1 MASHLGPAARTAAEE
16 ATRTTG
22 QLARRINIQL
32 TTGAPPGLVQA
43 LTLDPWAQSGKYGL
57 GWTYFAL
64 AILGMTIF
72 IRIWHFWQDKIRQA
86 IYKQEMEEHFR
97 NLYSLDP
104 EWDRTA
110 ALATGATNAES
121 RRHFFPDEP
130 VEEKNF
136 KPKAHFSSVG
146 FVNDTLALFRW
157 VFYRPIPDIAYK
169 KRRFTFASAAVLF
182 SVFIGLCFV
191 TVFCF
196 LQQPLYW
203 QSIRFGSPPVAIRA
217 GMVAVAMTPWI
228 VATATK
234 ANLLTL
240 MTGIGPERLNVFHR
254 WISYLCLFMSLVHTV
269 PFYVQPVWEDG
280 GMEVFEVLFPPGS
293 GIIYGSGIACLVP
306 LGWLCVGSLPIIR
319 RKAYEVFVK
328 LHAPVGYIYVGVL
341 FWHTKNFLGSWGYLG
356 TSVGVLLICNVWRFF
371 KLNWSKPWRLA
382 FGIGDEAAINIMSE
396 NTIKITVPTQM
407 RWKPGQYVYLRM
419 PGISLFE
426 NHPFTISS
434 LCSEDFPSEYGEEYR
449 DCVLVFRPYG
459 GFTRKVLETAIEKG
473 PFHTYR
479 AFLDGPYGGMRR
491 ELAAF
496 DTCIL
501 IAGGSGIT
509 SLMSQLLN
517 LIKRMRDG
525 KAITKKIVVVWALKR
540 LEAMDWFR
548 EELRICREAA
558 PPESVTCKFFVTAA
572 VRQPAHANNSGGNG
586 GGGIGGRAPRPLS
599 NLFHDKLDGFVAGIA
614 SKRNS
619 ALIMAEA
626 QGDPER
632 ERELRAENEDRITA
646 LPQQKYLQPHNIPP
660 PPPGPP
666 PGAPLPPQP
675 PSHKN
680 RASFA
685 EDALRRLEGRDSESG
700 GSRNLASSG
709 SDENRDGKAK
719 KKGRQSGEFHF
730 TPHAPRPDKAPHFN
744 YAPAAGRQRYS
755 QLLGVAGGEA
765 EGRPSGV
772 GSARSEDSGRIHQDQ
787 SPPQPYDEVPLEA
800 GPSSEQAGSSAPAAV
815 RPPELAHLR
824 TDVGGIPRPRPTST
838 FGPPSGFEFGFP
850 GTPTEFQRSLMRFAF
865 PIPHEI
871 DGGWSVEYGRP
882 DLGYMLKEWAT
893 GGPDGRGVLGRRT
906 AVFVCGPPAMRVGVA
921 NTVARLQAEI
931 WGDDMLEEIFLHA
944 ENYAL

>member
-1 MASHLGPAARTAAEE
+1 MR
-16 ATRTTG
+16 
-22 QLARRINIQL
+22 
-32 TTGAPPGLVQA
+32 V
-43 LTLDPWAQSGKYGL
+43 
-57 GWTYFAL
+57 
-64 AILGMTIF
+64 
-72 IRIWHFWQDKIRQA
+72 WHYWQDKIRQA
-86 IYKQEMEEHFR
+86 IYKQEMEQHFQT
-97 NLYSLDP
+97 LYSLEP

-110 ALATGATNAES
+110 ALATGVTASES

-130 VEEKNF
+130 HVQEKAF
-136 KPKAHFSSVG
+136 KPKAHFSSVS

-157 VFYRPIPDIAYK
+157 VFYRPIPDIVWRK
-169 KRRFTFASAAVLF
+169 HRFTFSSLAVL
-182 SVFIGLCFV
+182 SCAFIAVSFV
-191 TVFCF
+191 TIYCF

-203 QSIRFGSPPVAIRA
+203 QSIRFGSPPLAIRS
-217 GMVAVAMTPWI
+217 GMIAVAMTPWI
-228 VATATK
+228 AATSTK
-234 ANLLTL
+234 ANILTL
-240 MTGIGPERLNVFHR
+240 ITGIGPERLNVFHR
-254 WISYLCLFMSLVHTV
+254 WLGYLCLFLSLVHMI
-269 PFYVQPVWEDG
+269 PFYIQPVWEDG
-280 GMEVFEVLFPPGS
+280 GMQVFEALFPPGS
-293 GIIYGSGIACLVP
+293 GIIYGSGIACIVP

-319 RKAYEVFVK
+319 RKAYEIFAL

-341 FWHTKNFLGSWGYLG
+341 FWHTKNFLMSWSYLFA
-356 TSVGVLLICNVWRFF
+356 TVGIIVFCNILRLL
-371 KLNWSKPWRLA
+371 KLNWTKPWRMAWLV
-382 FGIGDEAAINIMSE
+382 GDEAAINIMTE
-396 NTIKITVPTQM
+396 NAIKITIPTQM

-419 PGISLFE
+419 PGISLLD

-548 EELRICREAA
+548 EELRICRESA
-558 PPESVTCKFFVTAA
+558 PPESVTCKFFVTAS
-572 VRQPAHANNSGGNG
+572 VRQKPNPSAFQ
-586 GGGIGGRAPRPLS
+586 GRAPRPLS
-599 NLFHDKLDGFVAGIA
+599 NMFHDKLDGFVAGIA

-632 ERELRAENEDRITA
+632 ERELRREDEDRITA
-646 LPQQKYLQPHNIPP
+646 LPQQKYLQPHNFPP

-666 PGAPLPPQP
+666 PNMNGLS
-675 PSHKN
+675 PS
-680 RASFA
+680 
-685 EDALRRLEGRDSESG
+685 EEALRKLEGRDSESK
-700 GSRNLASSG
+700 SVEPAASSHP
-709 SDENRDGKAK
+709 K
-719 KKGRQSGEFHF
+719 KTDGEFHF
-730 TPHAPRPDKAPHFN
+730 PPIAPRGDGPHFN
-744 YAPAAGRQRYS
+744 YAPPAGRQRYS
-755 QLLGVAGGEA
+755 QILAEAEPRLSQAGGSELPHDTKDPNQQVPPD
-765 EGRPSGV
+765 GNVNVNGD
-772 GSARSEDSGRIHQDQ
+772 GSAPIH
-787 SPPQPYDEVPLEA
+787 
-800 GPSSEQAGSSAPAAV
+800 
-815 RPPELAHLR
+815 PPELAHLR
-824 TDVGGIPRPRPTST
+824 TNVGAFSQPPRPTST
-838 FGPPSGFEFGFP
+838 FGPPSGFDFGFP
-850 GTPTEFQRSLMRFAF
+850 ATPTEFQRSLMRFAF
-865 PIPHEI
+865 PVPHEI

-893 GGPDGRGVLGRRT
+893 GGPDGRGILGRRT

-931 WGDDMLEEIFLHA
+931 WGDDMLEEIFLHT

>member
-1 MASHLGPAARTAAEE
+1 MASHATAVVRTAADD
-16 ATRTTG
+16 ATRTLG
-22 QLARRINIQL
+22 ELAKRIFIPL
-32 TTGAPPGLVQA
+32 TTGSPPGLVQA
-43 LTLDPWAQSGKYGL
+43 LTVDPWTQSGKYGL
-57 GWTYFAL
+57 GWTYFSL
-64 AILGMTIF
+64 AIVGLVGFM
-72 IRIWHFWQDKIRQA
+72 RIWHFWQDKIRQA
-86 IYKQEMEEHFR
+86 IYKQEMEAHFQ

-157 VFYRPIPDIAYK
+157 VFYRPIPDIVYNK
-169 KRRFTFASAAVLF
+169 HRFTFASAAVLF
-182 SVFIGLCFV
+182 SVFIALCFV
-191 TVFCF
+191 TIFCF

-203 QSIRFGSPPVAIRA
+203 QSIRFGSPPLAIRS
-217 GMVAVAMTPWI
+217 GMIAVAMTPWI
-228 VATATK
+228 VATAMK
-234 ANLLTL
+234 ANLLSL
-240 MTGIGPERLNVFHR
+240 ITGIGPERLNVFHR
-254 WISYLCLFMSLVHTV
+254 WIAYLCLFMSLCHTV

-280 GMEVFEVLFPPGS
+280 GMEVFEKLFPPGS

-306 LGWLCVGSLPIIR
+306 LCWLCIGSLPIIR
-319 RKAYEVFVK
+319 RRAYELFIK
-328 LHAPVGYIYVGVL
+328 LHEPVGYIYIAVL
-341 FWHTKNFLGSWGYLG
+341 FWHTKNFLMSWGYLG
-356 TSVGVLLICNVWRFF
+356 ASAGVIVLCNIWRLF
-371 KLNWSKPWRLA
+371 KLNWAKPWRLA
-382 FGIGDEAAINIMSE
+382 WMIGDEAAINIMTE
-396 NTIKITVPTQM
+396 NTIKITIPTQM

-449 DCVLVFRPYG
+449 DCVLVLRPYG
-459 GFTRKVLETAIEKG
+459 GFTRKLLETAIDKG

-496 DTCIL
+496 DTVIL

-509 SLMSQLLN
+509 ALMSQLLN

-558 PPESVTCKFFVTAA
+558 PPESVTCKFFVTSA
-572 VRQPAHANNSGGNG
+572 VRQPTGPGPH
-586 GGGIGGRAPRPLS
+586 IPQGRAPRPLS

-619 ALIMAEA
+619 ALIMSEA

-632 ERELRAENEDRITA
+632 ERELRAEDEDRITA
-646 LPQQKYLQPHNIPP
+646 LPQQKYLQPHNLPP

-666 PGAPLPPQP
+666 PGPLPPQP
-675 PSHKN
+675 PKKN
-680 RASFA
+680 RESVA
-685 EDALRRLEGRDSESG
+685 EETLRKLEGRDSESN
-700 GSRNLASSG
+700 SRKLHSSSG
-709 SDENRDGKAK
+709 SADNSDQGK
-719 KKGRQSGEFHF
+719 KKDKDGEFHF
-730 TPHAPRPDKAPHFN
+730 RPLVPQPDKAPHFK
-744 YAPAAGRQRYS
+744 YAPPAGRQRYS
-755 QLLGVAGGEA
+755 QLLTAGDA

-772 GSARSEDSGRIHQDQ
+772 GSSRSVEEPTSDQ
-787 SPPQPYDEVPLEA
+787 EQS
-800 GPSSEQAGSSAPAAV
+800 GPSTEQAPV

-824 TDVGGIPRPRPTST
+824 TDVGPSRPRPTST
-838 FGPPSGFEFGFP
+838 FGPPSGFDFGFP

>member
-1 MASHLGPAARTAAEE
+1 MASHNAPAARTVADGV
-16 ATRTTG
+16 TRTMG
-22 QLARRINIQL
+22 GLVRRILIPLQ
-32 TTGAPPGLVQA
+32 TGSPPGLVQA
-43 LTLDPWAQSGKYGL
+43 LTVDPWAKSGKYAL
-57 GWTYFAL
+57 GWTYFA
-64 AILGMTIF
+64 ITIVGLTVL
-72 IRIWHFWQDKIRQA
+72 IRIWHYWQDKIRQA
-86 IYKQEMEEHFR
+86 IYKQEMEVHFR
-97 NLYSLDP
+97 NLYSMDP
-104 EWDRTA
+104 EWDRSA
-110 ALATGATNAES
+110 ALATGATNTES
-121 RRHFFPDEP
+121 RRHFFPEEN

-157 VFYRPIPDIAYK
+157 VFYRPIPDIVWRK
-169 KRRFTFASAAVLF
+169 HRFTFASAGVLI
-182 SVFIGLCFV
+182 SVFVAACFV
-191 TVFCF
+191 TVYVF

-203 QSIRFGSPPVAIRA
+203 QSIRYGSPPVAIRS
-217 GMVAVAMTPWI
+217 GMIAVAMTPWI
-228 VATATK
+228 VATSSK

-240 MTGIGPERLNVFHR
+240 ITGIGPERLNVFHR
-254 WISYLCLFMSLVHTV
+254 WLSYLCLFMSLVHMV
-269 PFYVQPVWEDG
+269 PFYIQPVWEDG
-280 GMEVFEVLFPPGS
+280 GMEVFEKLFPDDGV
-293 GIIYGSGIACLVP
+293 IIYGSGIACIAP
-306 LGWLCVGSLPIIR
+306 LLWLNVASLPIIR
-319 RKAYEVFVK
+319 RKAYEVFIK
-328 LHAPVGYIYVGVL
+328 LHVPVGYIYIGVL
-341 FWHTKNFLGSWGYLG
+341 FWHTKNFLMSWGYVG
-356 TSVGVLLICNVWRFF
+356 SSVGILLVCNIWRFF
-371 KLNWSKPWRLA
+371 NLNWTKPWRMSW
-382 FGIGDEAAINIMSE
+382 GVGDEAAIDIMSE
-396 NTIKITVPTQM
+396 NTIKITIPTQM

-459 GFTRKVLETAIEKG
+459 GFTKKVLETAIDKG

-496 DTCIL
+496 DTVIL

-540 LEAMDWFR
+540 LEALDWFR

-558 PPESVTCKFFVTAA
+558 PPESVTCKFFVTSA
-572 VRQPAHANNSGGNG
+572 VRQHPAVAAAPTH
-586 GGGIGGRAPRPLS
+586 GRAPRPLS
-599 NLFHDKLDGFVAGIA
+599 NAFHDKLDGFVAGIA

-619 ALIMAEA
+619 ALIMSEA
-626 QGDPER
+626 QGDPDR
-632 ERELRAENEDRITA
+632 ERELRAEDEDRITA

-666 PGAPLPPQP
+666 PGGMKPKTT
-675 PSHKN
+675 SV
-680 RASFA
+680 A
-685 EDALRRLEGRDSESG
+685 EDTLRRLEGRDSDSKKA
-700 GSRNLASSG
+700 GSLSSG
-709 SDENRDGKAK
+709 SDQANK
-719 KKGRQSGEFHF
+719 KKDGQFHF
-730 TPHAPRPDKAPHFN
+730 TPVAPRAEKTPHFN

-755 QLLGVAGGEA
+755 QLLNIPGGVGGGGDS
-765 EGRPSGV
+765 EGRPSG
-772 GSARSEDSGRIHQDQ
+772 GSSGRSEADAQDYQQ
-787 SPPQPYDEVPLEA
+787 SQQPAGGPSYPDPSQQQQQQPQPIH
-800 GPSSEQAGSSAPAAV
+800 
-815 RPPELAHLR
+815 PPELAHLR
-824 TDVGGIPRPRPTST
+824 TDVGGASSRPRPTST
-838 FGPPSGFEFGFP
+838 FGPPSGFDFGFP
-850 GTPTEFQRSLMRFAF
+850 GTPTEFQRAMMRFAF
-865 PIPHEI
+865 PVPHEI

>member
-1 MASHLGPAARTAAEE
+1 MASHVQPALRSAVDAS
-16 ATRTTG
+16 TRTLTE
-22 QLARRINIQL
+22 LAKRINIPL
-32 TTGAPPGLVQA
+32 APNSPPGLVQA
-43 LTLDPWAQSGKYGL
+43 LTVDPWSQSGKYGL

-64 AILGMTIF
+64 ALGGLAVFM
-72 IRIWHFWQDKIRQA
+72 RVWHYWQDKIRQA
-86 IYKQEMEEHFR
+86 IYKQEMEQHFQT
-97 NLYSLDP
+97 LYSLEP

-110 ALATGATNAES
+110 ALATGATASES

-130 VEEKNF
+130 NIQEKAF
-136 KPKAHFSSVG
+136 KPKAHFSSVS

-157 VFYRPIPDIAYK
+157 VFYRPIPDIVWRK
-169 KRRFTFASAAVLF
+169 HRFTFSSLAVL
-182 SVFIGLCFV
+182 SCAFIAVAFV
-191 TVFCF
+191 TIYCF

-203 QSIRFGSPPVAIRA
+203 QSIRFGSPPLAIRS
-217 GMVAVAMTPWI
+217 GMIAVAMTPWI
-228 VATATK
+228 AATSTK
-234 ANLLTL
+234 ANILTL
-240 MTGIGPERLNVFHR
+240 VTGIGPERLNVFHR
-254 WISYLCLFMSLVHTV
+254 WLGYLCLFLSLIHMI
-269 PFYVQPVWEDG
+269 PFYIQPVWEDG
-280 GMEVFEVLFPPGS
+280 GMQVFEALFPPGS
-293 GIIYGSGIACLVP
+293 GIIYGSGIACIAP

-319 RKAYEVFVK
+319 RKAYELFAL

-341 FWHTKNFLGSWGYLG
+341 FWHTKNFLMSWGYLFA
-356 TSVGVLLICNVWRFF
+356 SVGILVFCNILRLF
-371 KLNWSKPWRLA
+371 KLNWTKPWRMAWLV
-382 FGIGDEAAINIMSE
+382 GDEAAINIMTE
-396 NTIKITVPTQM
+396 NAIKITIPTQM

-419 PGISLFE
+419 PGISLLD

-548 EELRICREAA
+548 EELRICRESA
-558 PPESVTCKFFVTAA
+558 PPESVTCKFFVTAS
-572 VRQPAHANNSGGNG
+572 VRQKPIPSAFQ
-586 GGGIGGRAPRPLS
+586 GRAPRPLS
-599 NLFHDKLDGFVAGIA
+599 NMFHDKLDGFVAGIA

-632 ERELRAENEDRITA
+632 ERELRREDEDRITA
-646 LPQQKYLQPHNIPP
+646 LPQPKYLQPHNFPP

-666 PGAPLPPQP
+666 PMSGLS
-675 PSHKN
+675 PS
-680 RASFA
+680 
-685 EDALRRLEGRDSESG
+685 EEALRKLEGRDSESK
-700 GSRNLASSG
+700 SIEPASS
-709 SDENRDGKAK
+709 SHPKMTD
-719 KKGRQSGEFHF
+719 GEFHF
-730 TPHAPRPDKAPHFN
+730 PPIAPRGEGAPHFN
-744 YAPAAGRQRYS
+744 YAPPAGRQRYS
-755 QLLGVAGGEA
+755 QILAEADPRLSQAGG
-765 EGRPSGV
+765 S
-772 GSARSEDSGRIHQDQ
+772 SELPNDTKDPHQAADGNGNG
-787 SPPQPYDEVPLEA
+787 SPPVH
-800 GPSSEQAGSSAPAAV
+800 
-815 RPPELAHLR
+815 PPELAHLR
-824 TDVGGIPRPRPTST
+824 TNVGPTFSRPPRPTST
-838 FGPPSGFEFGFP
+838 FGPPSGFDFGFP
-850 GTPTEFQRSLMRFAF
+850 ATPTEFQRSLMRFAF
-865 PIPHEI
+865 PVPHEI

-893 GGPDGRGVLGRRT
+893 GGPDGRGILGRRT

-931 WGDDMLEEIFLHA
+931 WGDDMLEEIFLHT

>member
-1 MASHLGPAARTAAEE
+1 MVVRAAADG
-16 ATRTTG
+16 ATRTLG
-22 QLARRINIQL
+22 ELAKRIFIPL
-32 TTGAPPGLVQA
+32 TTSSPPGLVQA
-43 LTLDPWAQSGKYGL
+43 LTVDPWSQSGKYGL

-64 AILGMTIF
+64 AMVGLTVF

-86 IYKQEMEEHFR
+86 IYKQDMEEHFR

-104 EWDRTA
+104 EWDRSA

-121 RRHFFPDEP
+121 RRHFFPEEQ

-157 VFYRPIPDIAYK
+157 VFYRPIPDITYN

-182 SVFIGLCFV
+182 SVFIALCFV

-228 VATATK
+228 VATSTK
-234 ANLLTL
+234 ANLLSL
-240 MTGIGPERLNVFHR
+240 ITGIGPERLNVFHR
-254 WISYLCLFMSLVHTV
+254 WIAYLCLFMSLVHMI

-280 GMEVFEVLFPPGS
+280 GMEVFETLFPPGS
-293 GIIYGSGIACLVP
+293 GMIYGSGIACIVP
-306 LGWLCVGSLPIIR
+306 LLWLCVGSLPIIR
-319 RKAYEVFVK
+319 RKAYEIFIK
-328 LHAPVGYIYVGVL
+328 LHVPVGYIYVGVL
-341 FWHTKNFLGSWGYLG
+341 FWHTKNFLMSWGYLG
-356 TSVGVLLICNVWRFF
+356 ASVAVLVVCNIWRFF
-371 KLNWSKPWRLA
+371 NLNWTKPWRMA
-382 FGIGDEAAINIMSE
+382 FGIGDEAAINIMTE
-396 NTIKITVPTQM
+396 NTIKITIPTQM

-434 LCSEDFPSEYGEEYR
+434 LCSEDFPSEYGENHR

-496 DTCIL
+496 DTVIL

-558 PPESVTCKFFVTAA
+558 PPESVTCKFFVTSAK
-572 VRQPAHANNSGGNG
+572 RQPAAAAA
-586 GGGIGGRAPRPLS
+586 GIPHGRAPRPLS
-599 NLFHDKLDGFVAGIA
+599 NLFHDRLDGFVAGIA

-626 QGDPER
+626 QGDPDR
-632 ERELRAENEDRITA
+632 ERELRAEDEDRITA
-646 LPQQKYLQPHNIPP
+646 LPQQKYLQPHNLPP

-666 PGAPLPPQP
+666 PGPLPPQP
-675 PSHKN
+675 QKSK
-680 RASFA
+680 ASVA
-685 EDALRRLEGRDSESG
+685 EETLRKLEGRDSDSKNP
-700 GSRNLASSG
+700 GSVSSG
-709 SDENRDGKAK
+709 NESREGK
-719 KKGRQSGEFHF
+719 KKEKGGEFHF
-730 TPHAPRPDKAPHFN
+730 PPIVPPAEKAPHFN

-755 QLLGVAGGEA
+755 QLLTVPGADS

-772 GSARSEDSGRIHQDQ
+772 GSGRSGHSGHSGQSEEVREDQEES
-787 SPPQPYDEVPLEA
+787 
-800 GPSSEQAGSSAPAAV
+800 GPSTEAPPV

-824 TDVGGIPRPRPTST
+824 TDVGGASQRPRPTST
-838 FGPPSGFEFGFP
+838 FGPPSGFDFGFP
-850 GTPTEFQRSLMRFAF
+850 GTPTDFQRSLMRFAF
-865 PIPHEI
+865 PVPHEI

-921 NTVARLQAEI
+921 TTVAKLQAEI

>member
-1 MASHLGPAARTAAEE
+1 MASQIGSVVRTTADG
-16 ATRTTG
+16 ATRTLPE
-22 QLARRINIQL
+22 LAKRIFIPL
-32 TTGAPPGLVQA
+32 TTSSPPGLVQA
-43 LTLDPWAQSGKYGL
+43 LTLDPWSQSGKYGL

-64 AILGMTIF
+64 ALMGLAVFM
-72 IRIWHFWQDKIRQA
+72 RIWHYWQDKIRQA

-97 NLYSLDP
+97 NLYNLDP
-104 EWDRTA
+104 EWDRSA

-121 RRHFFPDEP
+121 RRHFFPDEQ

-157 VFYRPIPDIAYK
+157 VFYRPIPDIVWR
-169 KRRFTFASAAVLF
+169 KRRFTFSSAAVLF
-182 SVFIGLCFV
+182 CVFIALSFV
-191 TVFCF
+191 TIFSF

-203 QSIRFGSPPVAIRA
+203 QSIRFGSPPLAVRA
-217 GMVAVAMTPWI
+217 GMIAVAMTPWI
-228 VATATK
+228 VATSTK
-234 ANLLTL
+234 ANILTL
-240 MTGIGPERLNVFHR
+240 ITGIGPERLNVFHR
-254 WISYLCLFMSLVHTV
+254 WLGYLCLFLSLVHTV
-269 PFYVQPVWEDG
+269 PFYIQPVWEDG
-280 GMEVFEVLFPPGS
+280 GMDVFQALFPPGS

-306 LGWLCVGSLPIIR
+306 LAWLCVASLPIIR
-319 RKAYEVFVK
+319 RTAYEIFIK
-328 LHAPVGYIYVGVL
+328 LHVPVGYIYVGVL
-341 FWHTKNFLGSWGYLG
+341 FWHTKNFLMSWGYLG
-356 TSVGVLLICNVWRFF
+356 ASAGILVICNIWRLFN
-371 KLNWSKPWRLA
+371 LNWSKPWRMA
-382 FGIGDEAAINIMSE
+382 FMIGDEAAINIMSE
-396 NTIKITVPTQM
+396 DTIKITIPTQM

-459 GFTRKVLETAIEKG
+459 GFTRKVLNIAIDKG

-572 VRQPAHANNSGGNG
+572 VRQPAGANATH
-586 GGGIGGRAPRPLS
+586 GRTPRPLS
-599 NLFHDKLDGFVAGIA
+599 NAFHDKLDGFVAGIA

-632 ERELRAENEDRITA
+632 ERELRAEDEDRITA
-646 LPQQKYLQPHNIPP
+646 LPQQKYLQPHQIPP

-666 PGAPLPPQP
+666 PSQLPQVPKSK
-675 PSHKN
+675 PSV
-680 RASFA
+680 A
-685 EDALRRLEGRDSESG
+685 EDTLRRLEGRDSESKKQE
-700 GSRNLASSG
+700 SISSG
-709 SDENRDGKAK
+709 GDSREGK
-719 KKGRQSGEFHF
+719 KKEKDGGFHF
-730 TPHAPRPDKAPHFN
+730 PPLAPRGEKAPHFN
-744 YAPAAGRQRYS
+744 YAPPAGRQRYS
-755 QLLGVAGGEA
+755 QLLAA
-765 EGRPSGV
+765 SDLEGWPSGA
-772 GSARSEDSGRIHQDQ
+772 GSLRNEQGMTDQ
-787 SPPQPYDEVPLEA
+787 EES
-800 GPSSEQAGSSAPAAV
+800 GPSIENQGAPV

-824 TDVGGIPRPRPTST
+824 TDVGGVQRPRPTST
-838 FGPPSGFEFGFP
+838 FGPPSGFDFGFP
-850 GTPTEFQRSLMRFAF
+850 ATPTEFQRSLMRFAF
-865 PIPHEI
+865 PVPHEI

-893 GGPDGRGVLGRRT
+893 GGRDGRGVLGRRT

>member
-1 MASHLGPAARTAAEE
+1 MASYA
-16 ATRTTG
+16 
-22 QLARRINIQL
+22 QLAVRSAADGASWTMGELAKRIFIPL
-32 TTGAPPGLVQA
+32 TTSSPPGLVQA
-43 LTLDPWAQSGKYGL
+43 LTVDPWTQAGKYGL
-57 GWTYFAL
+57 GWTYFSIAVVGL
-64 AILGMTIF
+64 VAFM
-72 IRIWHFWQDKIRQA
+72 RIWHFWQDKIRQA
-86 IYKQEMEEHFR
+86 IYKQEMEEHFKQ
-97 NLYSLDP
+97 LYSLDP
-104 EWDRTA
+104 EWDRSA

-121 RRHFFPDEP
+121 RRHFFPEEQT
-130 VEEKNF
+130 EEKNF

-157 VFYRPIPDIAYK
+157 VFYRPIPDIVYK

-182 SVFIGLCFV
+182 SVFIALCFV

-203 QSIRFGSPPVAIRA
+203 QSIRYGSPPLAVRA
-217 GMVAVAMTPWI
+217 GMIAVAMTPWI

-234 ANLLTL
+234 ANLLSL
-240 MTGIGPERLNVFHR
+240 ITGIGPERLNVFHR
-254 WISYLCLFMSLVHTV
+254 WISYLCLFMSLVHTI

-280 GMEVFEVLFPPGS
+280 GMEIFHVLFPEGS

-319 RKAYEVFVK
+319 RKAYEVFIK
-328 LHAPVGYIYVGVL
+328 LHVPVGWIYVGVL
-341 FWHTKNFLGSWGYLG
+341 FWHTKNFLMSWGYLG
-356 TSVGVLLICNVWRFF
+356 ASFGILIVCNMWRFF
-371 KLNWSKPWRLA
+371 HLNWIKPWRNA
-382 FGIGDEAAINIMSE
+382 FMIGDEAAINIMSE
-396 NTIKITVPTQM
+396 DTIKITIPTQM

-419 PGISLFE
+419 PGISLFQ

-434 LCSEDFPSEYGEEYR
+434 LCSEDFPSEYGENHR
-449 DCVLVFRPYG
+449 DCVLVFKPYG

-473 PFHTYR
+473 PYHTYR

-572 VRQPAHANNSGGNG
+572 VRQPPAVGAAH
-586 GGGIGGRAPRPLS
+586 GRAPRPLS

-632 ERELRAENEDRITA
+632 ERELRAEDEDRITA
-646 LPQQKYLQPHNIPP
+646 LPQQKYLQPHNLPP

-666 PGAPLPPQP
+666 PGPLPPQP
-675 PSHKN
+675 PKSKT
-680 RASFA
+680 SVA
-685 EDALRRLEGRDSESG
+685 EETLRRLEGRDSESKNP
-700 GSRNLASSG
+700 GSISSG
-709 SDENRDGKAK
+709 SEHRAEK
-719 KKGRQSGEFHF
+719 KKDGEFHF
-730 TPHAPRPDKAPHFN
+730 PPIAPRPEQAPHFN
-744 YAPAAGRQRYS
+744 YAPPAGRQRYS
-755 QLLGVAGGEA
+755 QLLGIPGASDT

-772 GSARSEDSGRIHQDQ
+772 SSGRSEEGRTDQ
-787 SPPQPYDEVPLEA
+787 EQS
-800 GPSSEQAGSSAPAAV
+800 GPSTEPAAI

-824 TDVGGIPRPRPTST
+824 TDVGGVQSKPRPTST
-838 FGPPSGFEFGFP
+838 FGPPSGFDFGFP

-865 PIPHEI
+865 PVPHEI

-921 NTVARLQAEI
+921 NTVAALQAEI